1 MTRPSRG
8 PWRPGIAGAF
18 LAAVA
23 LTAVAPAVPTAHGE
37 VAAPQRA
44 QPAAPTPVGGSQPVT
59 LITGE
64 KVVLT
69 TASNGEQSLT
79 AAQTAG
85 GAMPTLHAVKQNGD
99 VYVWPADLGM
109 LVDTFFDREVFNV
122 SKLVRQGLAD
132 QASGS
137 IPLIVDYRGAI
148 RQQPIPGDV
157 SRELTLESITAVA
170 GDEPKASADELG
182 EALRAQ
188 LTDDGAV
195 TGRDVRELTRTGPF
209 AGIKRIY
216 LDEQVKAGL
225 ADSVPQIG
233 APQAWEAGFDGTG
246 IDVAVLDTGIDST
259 HPDLQGKVVA
269 EMNFTTRPTAA
280 DENGHGTHVASTVA
294 GSGAASGG
302 LRKGVAPGASLLN
315 GKVLDQN
322 GSGEVSWAIAAM
334 EWAADNGADVIS
346 MSMQAG
352 FSDGTDPFAQ
362 AVNRLTRDEGVLF
375 SIAAGNSGDFG
386 AQTVTT
392 PGAADLAIT
401 VGAVT
406 KQDQLAS
413 FSGRGPRQGNFALKP
428 DITAPG
434 VGIIAA
440 RAAGTSLGS
449 PVDQFY
455 TSLDGTSMATPHVSG
470 AAAILKEEFP
480 SFSPAQLK
488 AALVS
493 TAAPGPYTVYQQGAG
508 RVDVARAYSQRV
520 YADSAPIDF
529 GYFPH
534 PHDADQPVTK
544 TLSWSN
550 YTDEPVTLDLTVDV
564 TGENGTAPAPG
575 MLTLSA
581 SSVTIPAGGTA
592 SVDATVDTRLGDPSL
607 YGGVVRAQSAD
618 GTIVVRT
625 PVGFY
630 KEPVRVNLT
639 IDGIARDGRP
649 ARGISWVDV
658 VNTDD
663 TRLVQQ
669 TVGLTNG
676 PVTLRVPPGTY
687 SVMGMIFT
695 YDEPQVFATEVA
707 IAGDP
712 ELDVNEDTTYVVDAR
727 PATEMT
733 PITDRPTEPR
743 WWVVGSYRAAATFG
757 SFESLLLASPPIKRA
772 FAAPTEPVTIGDF
785 GFRAKPNLHAP
796 EIRLTLGRQS
806 PTQLDVTYATG
817 SPRIDGRKQYD
828 LVYAGYGRVQDFE
841 GLDVRGKAVLMT
853 RGPLPPVGNAIT
865 FQEKVDNAT
874 AAGAALAIIHNHS
887 PGLLLI
893 GVANAQIPVFSMPQA
908 QGEQIR
914 ARLAGGQ
921 RLPLTAKGIPQSP
934 YVYDMVFAERGRIQ
948 ATHVRTLDRRTT
960 ARIDAEYRAQVD
972 SWIGGDVRHAY
983 PPWSSFSFDGARNFT
998 MPFNR
1003 DEFVAA
1009 GDGNRWFHV
1018 SYGSM
1023 EPFEFVFQ
1031 WEQQGLRDVFYAR
1044 KTRLVET
1051 WFGQPQHP
1059 NVIRTY
1065 TGPDIG
1071 DPVVREGKTLRGFVP
1086 ATVDPVGRWGI
1097 HQPQTDA
1104 APFRL
1109 FENDNL
1115 IAEGQGFWNF
1125 YELGDEPATYRAEF
1139 EFTRTAPYWA
1149 LSTHTETTWTFASA
1163 PPPPDVAVVQPLL
1176 VVDYDVGQLDQQ
1188 NRSSLGQQRIE
1199 LHAHRQPGAA
1209 PATITNLVLSV
1220 SYDEGAT
1227 WQDLAT
1233 QSAGNGRYRAD
1244 ITNPASAQNVSIR
1257 VQATDSGGS
1266 SIDQTIIRAY
1276 GLI

>member
-8 PWRPGIAGAF
+8 PWRPGLAGAF
-18 LAAVA
+18 LTAIA
-23 LTAVAPAVPTAHGE
+23 LTGVAPAGPTAHGE

-44 QPAAPTPVGGSQPVT
+44 QPAAPPQMGGSQPVT

-122 SKLVRQGLAD
+122 SKLVRQGLSD
-132 QASGS
+132 PASGS

-170 GDEPKASADELG
+170 GEEPKASADELG

-216 LDEQVKAGL
+216 LDEQIKAGL

-233 APQAWEAGFDGTG
+233 APQAWSAGFDGTG
-246 IDVAVLDTGIDST
+246 VDVAVLDTGIDST

-302 LRKGVAPGASLLN
+302 LRKGVAPGAALLN

-362 AVNRLTRDEGVLF
+362 AVNQLTRDDGVLF
-375 SIAAGNSGDFG
+375 SIAAGNFGSG
-386 AQTVTT
+386 AQTVST
-392 PGAADLAIT
+392 PGTADLAIT

-406 KQDQLAS
+406 KQDQLAG
-413 FSGRGPRQGNFALKP
+413 FSGRGPRQGNFAIKP

-470 AAAILKEEFP
+470 AAAILKQEFP
-480 SFSPAQLK
+480 SFSPTQLK

-493 TAAPGPYTVYQQGAG
+493 TAVPGPYTVYQQGAG
-508 RVDVARAYSQRV
+508 RVDVARAYSQHV

-550 YTDEPVTLDLTVDV
+550 YTDGPVTLDLTVDV
-564 TGENGTAPAPG
+564 TGENGATPAPG
-575 MLTLSA
+575 MITLSA
-581 SSVTIPAGGTA
+581 SSVTIPAGGSA
-592 SVDATVDTRLGDPSL
+592 AVDATVDTRLGDPSL

-639 IDGIARDGRP
+639 IDGIAHDGRP

-669 TVGLTNG
+669 TVGLFNG

-712 ELDVNEDTTYVVDAR
+712 ELEVNEDTTYVVDAR

-796 EIRLTLGRQS
+796 EIRLTVGRQN

-853 RGPLPPVGNAIT
+853 RGPLPPVGTAIT

-893 GVANAQIPVFSMPQA
+893 GVANAQIPVFSQPQA
-908 QGEQIR
+908 QGEQLR
-914 ARLAGGQ
+914 ARLEGGQ

-948 ATHVRTLDRRTT
+948 DTHVRTLDRRTT

-972 SWIGGDVRHAY
+972 RWIGGDVRHAY

-1044 KTRLVET
+1044 KTRLAET

-1071 DPVVREGKTLRGFVP
+1071 DPVLREGNTLRGFVP

-1125 YELGDEPATYRAEF
+1125 YGLGDEPATYRAEF

-1163 PPPPDVAVVQPLL
+1163 PPPPDVAAVQPLL

-1188 NRSSLGQQRIE
+1188 NRSHLAQQRIE
-1199 LHAHRQPGAA
+1199 LHAHRQSGAA
-1209 PATITNLVLSV
+1209 PATITSFALSV

-1244 ITNPASAQNVSIR
+1244 ITNPASAQAVSIR
-1257 VQATDSGGS
+1257 VQAADSGGS

-1276 GLI
+1276 GLT